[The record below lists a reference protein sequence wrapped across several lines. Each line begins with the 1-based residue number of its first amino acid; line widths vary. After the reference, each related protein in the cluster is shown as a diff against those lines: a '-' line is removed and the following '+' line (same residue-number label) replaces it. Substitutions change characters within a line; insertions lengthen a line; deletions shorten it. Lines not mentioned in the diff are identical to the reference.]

1 MIRILIFLWKV
12 LKVEAD
18 RSFITQDIFDSKIL
32 TKDRKKMKGRKT
44 SPFKAISENDK
55 SFHFFE
61 MCY

>member
-1 MIRILIFLWKV
+1 M

-32 TKDRKKMKGRKT
+32 TKDRIKMKGRKT